1 MKVLALLLAALP
13 AFAQIDGTVI
23 NRSTGKPQAGATVGL
38 YTMGNKDGLEL
49 VDQAKSDASGKF
61 AIKQNLQ
68 GPLLIRTAFG
78 GITYNHMLP
87 PGTPT
92 SGLALDVYD
101 ASKQPGA
108 AKVEKHMILFEPSGG
123 QMAVTETY
131 LMKNDGKTAWYDPDG
146 GTLKLFVPANGSKPE
161 VRATAPGGA
170 PIGAAVNK
178 TARPDIWSVDFAV
191 KPGDTRFDVT
201 YTVPYKEGEPFAGK
215 IASKDDNTYLIVPN
229 GIDIKAEGLNDLGS
243 EPRTQAHIWGLTANT
258 YKIALTGNVAPA
270 AADSGSGDSGSDSG
284 SADSG
289 SADSGPKI
297 EAIMPRI
304 YKTAPFILG
313 CALGVLALGLA
324 LLYRASPER
333 GSR

>member
-1 MKVLALLLAALP
+1 MKILALLLAALP

-23 NRSTGKPQAGATVGL
+23 NRSTGKPQSGATVGL

-49 VDQAKSDASGKF
+49 VDQARSDAQGKF

-68 GPLLIRTAFG
+68 GPLLIRTAFE

-87 PGTPT
+87 PGAPT
-92 SGLALDVYD
+92 SGLTLDVYNS
-101 ASKQPGA
+101 SKQPGA

-131 LMKNDGKTAWYDPDG
+131 LMKNDGKTAWYDPDA
-146 GTLKLFVPANGSKPE
+146 GTLKIFVPATGSKPD
-161 VRATAPGGA
+161 VKVTAPGGA

-178 TARPDIWSVDFAV
+178 TSRPDLWAVDFAV

-201 YTVPYKEGEPFAGK
+201 YTVPYKEGETFAGK

-229 GIDIKAEGLNDLGS
+229 GIELEAQGLNDLGS
-243 EPRTQAHIWGLTANT
+243 EPRTQAHIWGLAANT
-258 YKIALTGNVAPA
+258 YKIALTGNLAPA
-270 AADSGSGDSGSDSG
+270 ASDAGPGDSGSDS
-284 SADSG
+284 S
-289 SADSGPKI
+289 DSGPRI

-304 YKTAPFILG
+304 YRTAPFILA
-313 CALGVLALGLA
+313 CALGVLGLGLA
-324 LLYRASPER
+324 LLYRASAER
-333 GSR
+333 GSK